1 VKRLLIIGDHAAA
14 VHSIR
19 LALQPSVGLTVVG
32 MVDGRLSV
40 AGHLLR
46 LRPDVI
52 LVDDMKQPEH
62 VTDRMSEVAK
72 HAPEVKRLLFTDS
85 TDGQWLDQVFEAGAD
100 AVVSKTVQLVSL
112 GSLLRHV
119 INDQIVH
126 RPRPGRSDDSSC
138 PLTDRELE
146 VLRLVAEGATN
157 SQIAR
162 ELWVTEPTVKFHLSN
177 TYRKLGVAN
186 RTEATR
192 YAHVHDLMAERRAR
206 LAS

>member
-1 VKRLLIIGDHAAA
+1 MKRLLIIGDHAGA

-19 LALQPSVGLTVVG
+19 LALQQTVGLTVVG
-32 MVDGRLSV
+32 MVDGRGPA
-40 AGHLLR
+40 AGHVLR

-52 LVDDMKQPEH
+52 LIDDMRESEH
-62 VTDRMSEVAK
+62 VLDRLREAAEQ
-72 HAPEVKRLLFTDS
+72 APEVTRVLFTISGNDE
-85 TDGQWLDQVFEAGAD
+85 WLDDLFEAGAD

-112 GSLLRHV
+112 GTLIRQV
-119 INDQIVH
+119 VNGQVVH
-126 RPRPGRSDDSSC
+126 RPRPSRTDETTC

-146 VLRLVAEGATN
+146 VLRLVAEGYTN
-157 SQIAR
+157 GQIAR